1 MTKIT
6 AMARSGKAQKQ
17 LTSKIKGERLVKQVA
32 DGSELLKTLKNEEPQ
47 ITENKKTKKL
57 KSES

>member
-1 MTKIT
+1 
-6 AMARSGKAQKQ
+6 MARSGKAQKQ